1 MTVIHIPLKRELDE
15 SYNIQIG
22 ENMFSVVLADIRKG
36 IFPKAHRLVII
47 TDDNVRS
54 LYAEDLYKRLTCEGL
69 NVLLLSFPAGEASKT
84 RETKAWL
91 EDQMIANHCGRDSAI
106 IALGGGVVSDL
117 AGFVAGT
124 FARGIPFINYST
136 TLLSAADASIGG
148 KTAVDTPAATNLIG
162 LFYQPKKVYIDIAT
176 WQTLP
181 EAEIRN
187 GLAETVKHAC
197 LADAAFFSYLEAN
210 CLRLLKSRNAE
221 GRLDL
226 EVAHYVARKNCEI
239 KQQIVARDVQEEN
252 ERQLLNLGH
261 TLGRA
266 LEPLAGYRLAHGEAV
281 AIGLVFQLRLGLRF
295 GYVSQEDLE
304 RVRALLE
311 NIGLPVWIPPEISPE
326 AILSKMFTDKKV
338 RRDKIRFVFQKGLG
352 DAMRFEDGAVSRP
365 VSEKEIAEVLSQSYC
380 PA

>member
-1 MTVIHIPLKRELDE
+1 MTVIHIPLKREIDD
-15 SYNIQIG
+15 SYDILIG
-22 ENMFSVVLADIRKG
+22 EKLFSNLLADLDKG

-47 TDDNVRS
+47 TDDNVRR
-54 LYAEDLYKRLTCEGL
+54 LYAEDLRQELTRQGF
-69 NVLLLSFPAGEASKT
+69 NALLLSFPPGEASKT

-91 EDQMIANHCGRDSAI
+91 EDQMIANHCGRDTAI
-106 IALGGGVVSDL
+106 LAVGGGVVSDL

-148 KTAVDTPAATNLIG
+148 KTAVDTAAATNLIG

-181 EAEIRN
+181 EEEIRN

-197 LADAAFFSYLEAN
+197 LADAAFFCYLEEN
-210 CLRLLKSRNAE
+210 CLRLLKSHNPD
-221 GRLDL
+221 GRLDM
-226 EVAHYVARKNCEI
+226 EVALYVARKNCEI

-295 GYVSQEDLE
+295 GYVSQADLE
-304 RVRALLE
+304 RVQTLLE
-311 NIGLPVWIPPEISPE
+311 KIGLPVWIPPEINCK
-326 AILSKMFTDKKV
+326 AILDKMFTDKKV
-338 RRDKIRFVFQKGLG
+338 RRDKIRFVFQKGIG
-352 DAMRFEDGAVSRP
+352 DVMRFEGGAVSRP
-365 VSEKEIAEVLSQSYC
+365 VAEEEIAEVLSQSYGQG
-380 PA
+380 